1 MQDQHMRSLRLLLPA
16 LLLLVPTLTACGDDG
31 DDSGGGS
38 ESTSA
43 STEAGGGASTPT
55 TTPGVPQ
62 LPAACDVVGPAEVGA
77 AYGVKF
83 GTGDESGE
91 AHSERNLEWQSD
103 NCSWTAIDLLTVQLQ
118 LTGADDFSGAID
130 CPEPQEDGSTVE
142 SLGGLGDRAWWEV
155 ANALTLSAAL
165 RVCTEDYNFDIVL
178 TYEDGV
184 DYVGD
189 PKDQTIAFAGVVL
202 AALA

>member
-1 MQDQHMRSLRLLLPA
+1 MRSLRLLLPA
-16 LLLLVPTLTACGDDG
+16 LLLLAPTLSACGGDDG
-31 DDSGGGS
+31 DDGGGS
-38 ESTSA
+38 EGTSA
-43 STEAGGGASTPT
+43 PTQAGGGASTPT

-62 LPAACDVVGPAEVGA
+62 LPAACDAVSPADVGA

-83 GTGDESGE
+83 GKGDESGGT
-91 AHSERNLEWQSD
+91 HSEQNLEWQSD

-118 LTGADDFSGAID
+118 LTGADDFSGALD
-130 CPEPQEDGSTVE
+130 CPEPQEDASTVE

-155 ANALTLSAAL
+155 ANDSPLSATL
-165 RVCTEDYNFDIVL
+165 RVCTSAYNFDIVL

-202 AALA
+202 AALV